1 MNCTEKEAESVLES
15 IDHMKAIEIALPITF
30 VVYFVI
36 IIVVIAG
43 EFRIRVDFT

>member
-1 MNCTEKEAESVLES
+1 MNCTEKDAESVFES
-15 IDHMKAIEIALPITF
+15 IDHMKAIKIAVPIIF
-30 VVYFVI
+30 VVYFVV